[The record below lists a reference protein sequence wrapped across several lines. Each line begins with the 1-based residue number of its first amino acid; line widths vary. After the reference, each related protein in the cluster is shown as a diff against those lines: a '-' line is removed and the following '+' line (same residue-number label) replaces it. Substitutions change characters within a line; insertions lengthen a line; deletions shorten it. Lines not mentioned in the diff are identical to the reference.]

1 MSEQEQVKEEWYE
14 YNGSTYHKDKYGKW
28 WVGKTGYENL
38 YVNGIDH
45 SGLREDIGKMI
56 ENNQLNNKDQ
66 FQYNEEK
73 FTFFK
78 DDNDIYN
85 SKISRKVK
93 VPEQQ
98 SSEGNAEKSQM
109 PEAIKKLAKPE
120 QTGGNKNFPKGE
132 SGWFAY
138 DSYDFVTLEDYKKKR
153 ETNKN
158 IRMLRPKEMDPNNY
172 LVKDDKGNTTVKVWI
187 GEWIKP
193 QDP

>member
-73 FTFFK
+73 FINQAIQALGF
-78 DDNDIYN
+78 DSVDMY
-85 SKISRKVK
+85 RKHL
-93 VPEQQ
+93 
-98 SSEGNAEKSQM
+98 EKSNVNRKRQ
-109 PEAIKKLAKPE
+109 KD
-120 QTGGNKNFPKGE
+120 G
-132 SGWFAY
+132 
-138 DSYDFVTLEDYKKKR
+138 YK
-153 ETNKN
+153 
-158 IRMLRPKEMDPNNY
+158 Y
-172 LVKDDKGNTTVKVWI
+172 
-187 GEWIKP
+187 
-193 QDP
+193 